1 MNRPS
6 KTTILPA
13 DDAKAVERAAAALR
27 AGGLVA
33 FPTDTVYGLG
43 AHGFQPEAVESIYR
57 VKGRMAQKAIP
68 LLLGSVADVEEVA
81 QNVPDAAWKL
91 AECFWPGGLTLVLR
105 RRPNVPDVVTSGG
118 PTVAVRIPDHPVPLR
133 LISLIDAPL
142 AATSA
147 NRSGQPSPVTADE
160 VRESLNGLIDVL
172 LDGGT
177 TPGGVESTVLDLSL
191 SDPVVLRRGAVPV
204 EELEKVLGR
213 RL

>member
-13 DDAKAVERAAAALR
+13 DDAEAVERAAAVLK

-68 LLLGSVADVEEVA
+68 LLLGSLADVEEVA
-81 QNVPDAAWKL
+81 QNVPDTAWQL
-91 AECFWPGGLTLVLR
+91 AERFWPGGLTLVLR
-105 RRPNVPDVVTSGG
+105 RRPNVPDAVTSGG

-177 TPGGVESTVLDLSL
+177 TPGGVESTVLDLSS